1 MRYFTIDEFK
11 KKYIE
16 YDGVNIESY
25 KIDWVC
31 EMIFSRIGLIY
42 RKNWDVNNVPLPIKE
57 ASMEQ
62 LRFMLKHDI
71 PFIDFD
77 KELSAGP
84 MKAKLKSDYSTLA
97 LRILANADFSYSGSP
112 MNQNMSLNIPFGGY

>member
-11 KKYIE
+11 KKYVE
-16 YDGVNIESY
+16 YDGLDIPSY

-31 EMIFSRIGLIY
+31 EMIFSRIGLRY
-42 RKNWDVNNVPLPIKE
+42 RKNWDVNNVPFPIKE

-62 LRFMLKHDI
+62 LRFMLEHDI
-71 PFIDFD
+71 PFVDFD

-97 LRILANADFSYSGSP
+97 LRILANAGLLYRGNTMS
-112 MNQNMSLNIPFGGY
+112 QNMSLDVPFGGY

>member
-11 KKYIE
+11 KKYVE
-16 YDGVNIESY
+16 YDEIDISSY

-31 EMIFSRIGLIY
+31 EMIFSKIGLRY
-42 RKNWDVNNVPLPIKE
+42 RQNWDENNVPFSVKE

-62 LRFMLKHDI
+62 LRFMLEHDI
-71 PFIDFD
+71 PFVDFD

-97 LRILANADFSYSGSP
+97 LRILANAGFLYRGNT
-112 MNQNMSLNIPFGGY
+112 MNSNMSLYIPFGG

>member
-16 YDGVNIESY
+16 YDGVDIESY

-31 EMIFSRIGLIY
+31 EMIFSRIGLRY

-97 LRILANADFSYSGSP
+97 LRTLANADFSYSGSP